1 MSCRWWVFFLTLLRI
16 TTPGFLIRNSRYAIL
31 GIVILA
37 AVVTPTP
44 DPVNLALFS
53 IPMILLFFL
62 GVFASY
68 LLVLHREGQRF
79 PWRAFFYWLGSI
91 VVLVGAVVAVAVLQ
105 YGYHLIPSWPFLA
118 K

>member
-1 MSCRWWVFFLTLLRI
+1 
-16 TTPGFLIRNSRYAIL
+16 
-31 GIVILA
+31 VILA

-79 PWRAFFYWLGSI
+79 PWKAFSIWLGSI
-91 VVLVGAVVAVAVLQ
+91 LVLIGAAVAMAIFY
-105 YGYHLIPSWPFLA
+105 YGFKFIPYWPFLT